1 MASRTDAAAALAARL
16 ARLQGF
22 LQQDP
27 DNLRLLADVADAQIQ
42 LELLNDARTTLGHTL
57 TLQPTD
63 PQARYGLAVV
73 DLAQQQLDDALRGLQ
88 SLMAQGHGQPAVRW
102 TLARCLAALKDWPK
116 AREALASPGF
126 DELPEGLLDDW
137 ALLRIRATHHCGDI
151 DAALDLVH
159 QWQALCGERG
169 LPLTGRAAWAT
180 LLLDAE
186 QTEQAAAVLAQC
198 PASDI
203 TSNAELASVA
213 GYVALADGQ
222 GAQALASFRRS
233 RELQPMDARAALGE
247 GLAAAVL
254 GQSDLALQSIRTA
267 TQANP
272 SHLGSW
278 HALAWMQ
285 LLDQDIAGAEASIQA
300 AMAQDDTFGESH
312 GALALIHVLRDRAD
326 DARSHL
332 RTALRLNPRGFNA
345 MVAQWML
352 AHHENVL
359 SPQVLAKLQQAFEA
373 QAAQTDPALGLLLK
387 RWRPQ

>member
-1 MASRTDAAAALAARL
+1 MASRTDTAAELAAHL
-16 ARLQGF
+16 ARLQGY

-27 DNLRLLADVADAQIQ
+27 DNLHLLADVADAQIQ
-42 LELLNDARTTLGHTL
+42 LGLLDDARVTLARSL
-57 TLQPTD
+57 ALRPAD

-73 DLAQQQLDDALRGLQ
+73 DLTQQRLDEAQDGLQ
-88 SLMAQGHGQPAVRW
+88 TLLQEGHDQAAVRW
-102 TLARCLAALKDWPK
+102 NLARCQAARLAWSDACDT
-116 AREALASPGF
+116 LATPGL
-126 DELPEGLLDDW
+126 DALPEDLLDDW
-137 ALLRIRATHHCGDI
+137 ALLLVRALHHCGKVE
-151 DAALDLVH
+151 AALEHIH
-159 QWQALCGERG
+159 QWLALRGERG
-169 LPLTGRAAWAT
+169 LPLQGRAAWAT

-186 QTEQAAAVLAQC
+186 QTEQAATVLAQC
-198 PASDI
+198 SRPDI
-203 TSNAELASVA
+203 EAHPELASAA
-213 GYVALADGQ
+213 GYVALSAGQ
-222 GAQALASFRRS
+222 GAQALDWFRRS
-233 RELQPMDARAALGE
+233 RAMRPANARAALGE

-254 GQSDLALQSIRTA
+254 GQSELALQSIRAA

-285 LLDQDIAGAEASIQA
+285 LLQQDVAGAEASIHA
-300 AMAQDDTFGESH
+300 AMEQDDTFGESH

-352 AHHENVL
+352 VHHENVL
-359 SPQVLAKLQQAFEA
+359 SPQVLVKLQQAFEA
-373 QAAQTDPALGLLLK
+373 QAAQTAPALGLLLK